1 MNITCYDL
9 TGTKVK
15 DITLDKTIFGA
26 KVNDILMA
34 QAVRIYLA
42 NQRLASA
49 RSLTRADVDRTR
61 KKLYRQKGTGGARH
75 GDRKS
80 PIFVGGGKA
89 HGPKL
94 EQNFDLNFPKKMKKV
109 ALKSALTVRMQ
120 EKSIIA
126 LAESKLNKPSA
137 KQAATFIATVYK
149 PEEQRKVAL
158 IIGDKQDVIA
168 KSFRNLKAVS
178 YYRASDLTTYD
189 VLQNYRLLVTEE
201 GLTQLVERLQK

>member
-9 TGTKVK
+9 TGIKVK

-26 KVNDILMA
+26 KINDILMA
-34 QAVRIYLA
+34 QAVRVYLA
-42 NQRLASA
+42 NQRAASA
-49 RSLTRADVDRTR
+49 TAHTRAQVDRTR

-94 EQNFDLNFPKKMKKV
+94 EQNFDLNFPKKMKKA
-109 ALKSALTVRMQ
+109 ALKSALTLRLQ
-120 EKSIIA
+120 EKNIIA
-126 LAESKLNKPSA
+126 LEDSKLEKPST
-137 KQAATFIATVYK
+137 KKAATFVNAIYK

-158 IIGDKQDVIA
+158 VIADTQDTIA
-168 KSFRNLKAVS
+168 KSFRNLEVVR
-178 YYRASDLTTYD
+178 YYRASDITTYD
-189 VLQNYRLLVTEE
+189 VLQNYRLVLTEA
-201 GLTQLVERLQK
+201 GINQLVERLQK